1 MWISREIE
9 TFVSFFDCNV
19 LLLVIVGIVFLT
31 KIKSDGENKQI
42 FHKWLISN
50 LFLLFIFDTNE
61 DMFNET
67 KFNLVHFT
75 VTLTLQKF
83 IDIVKEILT
92 KSFVKTQSLYMNN
105 SMTYMDFFYNLIM
118 NFLKCQT
125 FGYMYFQR
133 RDWNLSDFI
142 KKILICLI

>member
-1 MWISREIE
+1 M
-9 TFVSFFDCNV
+9 
-19 LLLVIVGIVFLT
+19 IVGIVFLT

-105 SMTYMDFFYNLIM
+105 SMTYMDLFYNLIM

>member
-1 MWISREIE
+1 M
-9 TFVSFFDCNV
+9 
-19 LLLVIVGIVFLT
+19 
-31 KIKSDGENKQI
+31 
-42 FHKWLISN
+42 
-50 LFLLFIFDTNE
+50 FIFDTNE

-75 VTLTLQKF
+75 VTLTLQKL

-133 RDWNLSDFI
+133 RD
-142 KKILICLI
+142 